1 MRKHTSQHP
10 LPPLAGAAKDRKTDQ
25 ILARLRLYHRIGRT
39 ANRNA
44 NKLHSAMPSEEL
56 LLRVAQEHGIN
67 EVTLRKARAFARE
80 YSAADFKEFRDL
92 RRPNGQPLHWGYV
105 PYLLLAESKT
115 HRKALQRQ
123 VVEYGW
129 TPPQLYAEIR
139 RQRPEPKR
147 RGGRPLKNPS
157 SPGHALTQLIA
168 AARLWLKRRELVG
181 TDLAAI
187 RPEDLGAKHQQARS
201 SAIAVLKQLAQAAE
215 NLGDQLAS
223 TLPAQ
228 KKHRGA
234 KKQKRK

>member
-1 MRKHTSQHP
+1 MRKPNLQP
-10 LPPLAGAAKDRKTDQ
+10 RLPPLARAARDRKTDQ
-25 ILARLRLYHRIGRT
+25 ILERLRLYHRIGRI

-44 NKLHSAMPSEEL
+44 NKLHSAMPSEEMVV
-56 LLRVAQEHGIN
+56 RFAQKHGIN
-67 EVTLRKARAFARE
+67 EVTLRKARAFARK
-80 YSAADFKEFRDL
+80 YAPADFKELCDL
-92 RRPNGQPLHWGYV
+92 RRPNGQPLHWGHV

-115 HRKALQRQ
+115 HRKTLQRQ
-123 VVEYGW
+123 VVKYGW

-168 AARLWLKRRELVG
+168 AARLWLKRRELVE

-187 RPEDLGAKHQQARS
+187 RPEDLGANHQQARS
-201 SAIAVLKQLAQAAE
+201 SAIAVLRQLAREATNLAA
-215 NLGDQLAS
+215 QLKS
-223 TLPAQ
+223 KSPVQ

-234 KKQKRK
+234 KKRKRR